1 MVYIKDCIANLTA
14 INSDKSERG
23 LTLLELLIV
32 MLVLG
37 VLTGVA
43 LPNLVAQVG
52 KAREVEAKQNLSAIA
67 FAQQAYHF
75 ENRTF
80 ANTYSE
86 TGLTFSSTNYDYS
99 PPISSN
105 SVTISDAIPKNLG
118 NDNYRT
124 YSVGIYYNNGVFS
137 VILCQARDPVTT
149 TQAPN
154 SESGNCS
161 NGGIIIQ

>member
-1 MVYIKDCIANLTA
+1 MIILS
-14 INSDKSERG
+14 I
-23 LTLLELLIV
+23 
-32 MLVLG
+32 
-37 VLTGVA
+37 LTGIA

-52 KAREVEAKQNLSAIA
+52 KAREAEAKNNLSAIA

-99 PPISSN
+99 PPSSSN

-137 VILCQARDPVTT
+137 VILCQAQNPVTT

-161 NGGIIIQ
+161 NGGIIIR